1 MSLTMSTLA
10 VIQARMAS
18 TRFPGKVLS
27 RLGGRPVID
36 WVLRRLSRAARL
48 DRIVVATSDSASDD
62 PLAGHC
68 AELDIDCFRGSETD
82 VLGRFHAAT
91 RQFAADRIVRIN
103 ADNPF
108 IDPRYIDELIRFAES
123 SGAEYASYHRGDGK
137 PVMLTAVS
145 FFAEVVSRACLERAD
160 REITDGFLRE
170 HVTLGIYTQPERFRV
185 RWLDAP
191 DFCDDPRLRLTVDTP
206 ADLERLE
213 QIATALGERAI
224 DATAEEVAKLV
235 LDRGDLLAAMDAAN
249 SAQPKTT
256 SRHREPVQS
265 LC

>member
-1 MSLTMSTLA
+1 MSTLA

-27 RLGGRPVID
+27 PLGGRPVVD
-36 WVLRRLSRAARL
+36 WVLRRLSRAERL
-48 DRIVVATSDSASDD
+48 DRIVVATTDCPADD
-62 PLAGHC
+62 PLARHC
-68 AELDIDCFRGSETD
+68 AESDVDCFRGGESD
-82 VLGRFHAAT
+82 VLGRFHAAA
-91 RQFAADRIVRIN
+91 RQFPADRIVRIN

-108 IDPRYIDELIRFAES
+108 IDPRFIDELVKFAES
-123 SGAEYASYHRGDGK
+123 TGAEYASYRRGDGK

-145 FFAEVVSRACLERAD
+145 FFAEAVSRTCLERAD
-160 REITDGFLRE
+160 RELTDAFLRE

-191 DFCDDPRLRLTVDTP
+191 AWCDDPRLRLTVDTP

-213 QIATALGERAI
+213 QIASALGERAI
-224 DATAEEVAKLV
+224 DADAEEVAKLV
-235 LDRGDLLAAMDAAN
+235 LDRGDLLDAMDAAN
-249 SAQPKTT
+249 TAQPKTT
-256 SRHREPVQS
+256 SHQREPAKS